1 MKNPLYDLVIGNV
14 PGAQDVSISPPVEQ
28 TTQAVQTRSQGK
40 VTKGLTPLIT
50 ALIDLETE
58 DIVKLQSDD
67 DTLCRAMK
75 SAQKGPERIQR
86 GFLYRVKKN
95 KRKQEIKQLTLT
107 KGLRHRVMT
116 IAHAVIMS
124 GHQGVYRTKERI
136 TANFWWPG
144 MTEDVTRFCQSLSLI
159 HISEPTRPY

>member
-1 MKNPLYDLVIGNV
+1 MLTGRQERCIVIDGTVRYTPVAEIYVETPFFSGITTAICMKNPLYDLVIGNV

-75 SAQKGPERIQR
+75 SAQKG
-86 GFLYRVKKN
+86 
-95 KRKQEIKQLTLT
+95 
-107 KGLRHRVMT
+107 
-116 IAHAVIMS
+116 
-124 GHQGVYRTKERI
+124 
-136 TANFWWPG
+136 
-144 MTEDVTRFCQSLSLI
+144 DD
-159 HISEPTRPY
+159 PTY

>member
-14 PGAQDVSISPPVEQ
+14 PGAQDVSVSPPVEQ

-75 SAQKGPERIQR
+75 SAQKG
-86 GFLYRVKKN
+86 
-95 KRKQEIKQLTLT
+95 
-107 KGLRHRVMT
+107 
-116 IAHAVIMS
+116 
-124 GHQGVYRTKERI
+124 
-136 TANFWWPG
+136 
-144 MTEDVTRFCQSLSLI
+144 DD
-159 HISEPTRPY
+159 PTY